1 VAGVVSR
8 TAPSATRAWRT
19 SAPGTIEADLS
30 ALWAETARDA
40 PVARALMSN
49 LVVYLNRPAREETD
63 LAAAFGAVPIDEV
76 ARRHP
81 SRVLVLQHTSS
92 PSSLKTPIGAAIAI
106 LVFGPTHA
114 RVGVEEI
121 AINCACADESLA
133 SIVRALTLGDVPT
146 SIWWASDLSRESPL
160 TPLLTMGRQFLYDS
174 RQWSDLQRGIR
185 AMAAVLEQPRA
196 PDLADLNWRRLTP
209 MRQALTHALG
219 PALRPADI
227 RLAWV
232 HIGHQPGD
240 ATLASLLCGWLCARL
255 GWRESGEL
263 PVSIEEG
270 RRADELL
277 WLEGGSGAGPDFTA
291 TMNAHRVLVEYSTA
305 GVPFSVAVPHETDA
319 EAIAAE
325 LRALASDVCLHD
337 SVRALTRRFD
347 GVR

>member
-1 VAGVVSR
+1 VSH
-8 TAPSATRAWRT
+8 TVPSAARAWRT
-19 SAPGTIEADLS
+19 SSPGAIEADLS

-49 LVVYLNRPAREETD
+49 LVVYLNQPAGDETD
-63 LAAAFGAVPIDEV
+63 LLAAFSGVPIDEV

-81 SRVLVLQHTSS
+81 SRVLVLQHSS
-92 PSSLKTPIGAAIAI
+92 RLSSLKTPIGAAIAI

-146 SIWWASDLSRESPL
+146 SIWWASDLSRETPL
-160 TPLLTMGRQFLYDS
+160 ASLLTMGRQFLYDS

-185 AMAAVLEQPRA
+185 AVAAVLERPRA
-196 PDLADLNWRRLTP
+196 PDLADLNWRRLKP
-209 MRQALTHALG
+209 MRLALTHALG

-227 RLAWV
+227 RLARV
-232 HIGHQPGD
+232 RIGHQPGG
-240 ATLASLLCGWLCARL
+240 ATLAWLLCGWLCARL
-255 GWRESGEL
+255 GWCESGEL
-263 PVSIEEG
+263 PISIEEEA
-270 RRADELL
+270 RADELL
-277 WLEGGSGAGPDFTA
+277 WFEGGSGSGPDLTA

-305 GVPFSVAVPHETDA
+305 GVPFSVAVPHETDS

-325 LRALASDVCLHD
+325 LRALARDVCLHD
-337 SVRALTRRFD
+337 SVRALTRRLD
-347 GVR
+347 KVH